1 MSSSMQEYKLDQA
14 TVTSFLTLLK
24 SNLPYTLSL
33 YRRLQFQH
41 FSPAARIVSSI
52 SPSTAATRPQHDT
65 QQWIIAYVDRSRR
78 PETEIF
84 LASSWENNISTYETI
99 KDDKAIKSLVTDL
112 VASVASLSDHQSEE
126 ASSMPQP
133 TSGPNIYTAHL
144 SSPSLVLFG
153 AVHHTTAC
161 VIRDL
166 GLLSSDT
173 IEKDGLPE
181 AYHRWVFPL
190 HDAPISSDIFTL
202 ADGLVY
208 GELRERDFGTVRAR
222 TSIPRQDRTLRTLAR
237 IAGYDRTNED
247 VPVAWAFLGVDGSLS
262 TLHVEKEYRGKG
274 VARAVA
280 VRLWEKELK
289 SFTGMEGG
297 ERWASADVATY
308 NRESNAVCKG
318 LGGEVA
324 YIDYWLRVD
333 VNKVH

>member
-1 MSSSMQEYKLDQA
+1 MSSSMQEYKLDQE

-24 SNLPYTLSL
+24 PNLPYTLSL
-33 YRRLQFQH
+33 SRRLQFQH
-41 FSPAARIVSSI
+41 SSPAARIVSSI
-52 SPSTAATRPQHDT
+52 SPTAALRPQDIT
-65 QQWIIAYVDRSRR
+65 KQWIIAYVDRSRR

-84 LASSWENNISTYETI
+84 LASSWENNESTYETI
-99 KDDKAIKSLVTDL
+99 KDDKVIKSLVTDL
-112 VASVASLSDHQSEE
+112 VVTVADLSYQQSEAADSSPQTTS
-126 ASSMPQP
+126 AS
-133 TSGPNIYTAHL
+133 NIYTAHL
-144 SSPSLVLFG
+144 SSPSVVLFG
-153 AVHHTTAC
+153 AVHRTTAC

-166 GLLSSDT
+166 DLLSSDT

-190 HDAPISSDIFTL
+190 HDARISSDRFML
-202 ADGLVY
+202 ANGLVY
-208 GELRERDFGTVRAR
+208 GELREQDFGTVRAR

-237 IAGYDRTNED
+237 IAVYDRTNED

-262 TLHVEKEYRGKG
+262 TLHVEEKYRGKG

-289 SFTGMEGG
+289 VFTGMESG
-297 ERWASADVATY
+297 EKWASADVATY